1 MILRKVSKKD
11 YNKVRKL
18 FKRNQLKMIKFNRW
32 NDLWS
37 RNPALLNKKKWIRG
51 WVIEENKVIVGHI
64 GNFPMYYFLNGKNY
78 ICSILNGW
86 VVDKK
91 FRSASMIL
99 IKKYFSQLNIDF
111 FLGTS
116 FGLKTSKIMEALNV
130 KKVPVEDLDSSL
142 IIILKSSSIIKFFL
156 GNKTFPFKNFI
167 TSFFSIILTI
177 LFNKRLNY
185 WENKFSTQNIESC
198 NIIDNKFDHLWKK
211 IKLKKKNTLLFQRDK
226 KWLKWHLGPFLKDK
240 KAWLFLSKKNNE
252 ITGYSI
258 CIEKVNFKKKIKSA
272 LIIDLI
278 TLNDFKETSKNLIG
292 ANIQE
297 AKRRNYDIV
306 EFRGFDKENRSYMKL
321 FKPFKKKLKLN
332 SFYYKSK
339 NKKLDKLL
347 SNDKYWNP
355 SYIDGDA
362 IINI

>member
-51 WVIEENKVIVGHI
+51 WVIEVIVGHI

-177 LFNKRLNY
+177 LFKKRLNY

-240 KAWLFLSKKNNE
+240 KAWLFLSKKNN
-252 ITGYSI
+252 
-258 CIEKVNFKKKIKSA
+258 
-272 LIIDLI
+272 
-278 TLNDFKETSKNLIG
+278 
-292 ANIQE
+292 
-297 AKRRNYDIV
+297 
-306 EFRGFDKENRSYMKL
+306 
-321 FKPFKKKLKLN
+321 
-332 SFYYKSK
+332 
-339 NKKLDKLL
+339 
-347 SNDKYWNP
+347 
-355 SYIDGDA
+355 
-362 IINI
+362 

>member
-11 YNKVRKL
+11 YNKVKKL
-18 FKRNQLKMIKFNRW
+18 FKINQLKMNNFNRW

-37 RNPALLNKKKWIRG
+37 KNPALLNKKKWIRG
-51 WVIEENKVIVGHI
+51 WVIEEDKVIVGHI
-64 GNFPMYYFLNGKNY
+64 GNFPMNYFLNGRNY

-99 IKKYFSQLNIDF
+99 IKKYFAQVKIDF

-116 FGLKTSKIMEALNV
+116 FGLKTSKIMEALNI

-142 IIILKSSSIIKFFL
+142 IIILKSSSIMKFFF
-156 GNKTFPFKNFI
+156 GNKIFPFKNFI
-167 TSFFSIILTI
+167 IGFFSIILK
-177 LFNKRLNY
+177 LLLKKRFNY
-185 WENKFSTQNIESC
+185 WKNKFSTQNIESC

-226 KWLKWHLGPFLKDK
+226 KWLKWHLGFLLREK
-240 KAWLFLSKKNNE
+240 KVWLFLSKKNDE
-252 ITGYSI
+252 INGYSI
-258 CIEKVNFKKKIKSA
+258 CIEKINSKKKIKSA

-306 EFRGFDKENRSYMKL
+306 EFRGFNKENRSYMKL
-321 FKPFKKKLKLN
+321 FKPFKKKLRLN